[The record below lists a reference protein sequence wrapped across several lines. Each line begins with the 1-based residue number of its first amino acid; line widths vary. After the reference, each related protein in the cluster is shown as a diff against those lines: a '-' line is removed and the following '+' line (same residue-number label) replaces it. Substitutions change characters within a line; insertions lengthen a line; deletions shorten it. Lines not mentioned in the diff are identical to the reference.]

1 MVVVGLL
8 TGYGVMG
15 YGTGMT
21 VPFVRR
27 RWKLWTTF
35 LIDCVYSRETWFR
48 ILSYIGMPRLTP
60 QVEIT
65 FAKWWIQA
73 WKTVAKIRRKG
84 FDSLI
89 WLVAWSI
96 WKERR
101 RVHERSALQPVALAS
116 VILEQARLWE
126 PAGFVS
132 LASVL
137 RPKLR

>member
-1 MVVVGLL
+1 MPFFGWLVIHGRCWTSNRLRRHGL
-8 TGYGVMG
+8 
-15 YGTGMT
+15 
-21 VPFVRR
+21 RDR
-27 RWKLWTTF
+27 D
-35 LIDCVYSRETWFR
+35 DCALCARETWFR
-48 ILSYIGMPRLTP
+48 ILSYIGMPRLTL

-73 WKTVAKIRRKG
+73 WKTVTKIRRKG

-101 RVHERSALQPVALAS
+101 RVHERLALQPVALAS
-116 VILEQARLWE
+116 VILEQARLWK